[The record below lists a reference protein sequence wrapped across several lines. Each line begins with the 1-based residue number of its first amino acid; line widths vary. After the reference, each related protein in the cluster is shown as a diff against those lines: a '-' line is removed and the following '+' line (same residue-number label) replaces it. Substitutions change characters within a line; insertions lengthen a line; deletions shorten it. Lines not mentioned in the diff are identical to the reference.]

1 MICDCCIARFLF
13 FVFQNFS
20 IVLFDPFSPR
30 LLLHCAVEHPGVT
43 DNRESKVIGDTGRGL
58 GFRDMTE
65 PWGRERGL
73 MGDSGVA

>member
-1 MICDCCIARFLF
+1 
-13 FVFQNFS
+13 
-20 IVLFDPFSPR
+20 
-30 LLLHCAVEHPGVT
+30 VT

-73 MGDSGVA
+73 MGDSGVAW